1 MDILE
6 DVLKKSKPVSETKDF
21 DSKNFKKNYINKR
34 TPVLLKGYAN
44 NWKAKRDWSF
54 EFLSKLEFKKPVRI
68 EIGNVIQNKTQISRV
83 DYKTYINL
91 LMGSENAM
99 GHSKDMP
106 YLSMFNIFDYFPDL
120 LKDIDVSI
128 FTKYTKI
135 NMTGAWIGP
144 SGTISGL
151 HYDSTD
157 NILTQLKGK
166 KMVLLA
172 SPKFQKEMYIS
183 KKYDHDATASSVDIN
198 NYNEKKHP
206 KFKDVAFSK
215 VILEPGDS
223 LFIPKGW
230 WHYVKSLDTSISVSN
245 FGYSLKNVFL
255 VYIKEQIL
263 LRLHMRGYYRTKDCT
278 CHMMVDGK
286 WVSKGR
292 S

>member
-1 MDILE
+1 MDVLD
-6 DVLKKSKPVSETKDF
+6 DVLKKSKPVLETKDF

-34 TPVLLKGYAN
+34 KPVLLKGYAN
-44 NWKAKRDWSF
+44 NWKAKQDWGF
-54 EFLSKLEFKKPVRI
+54 EFLSNLEIKKPVRI
-68 EIGNVIQNKTQISRV
+68 EVGNVIQNKTEISRV
-83 DYKTYINL
+83 DFKTYINL
-91 LMGSENAM
+91 LMNSENETEQGAD
-99 GHSKDMP
+99 KP
-106 YLSMFNIFDYFPDL
+106 YLSMFNIFDYVPDL
-120 LKDIDVSI
+120 LNDIDLSI

-157 NILTQLKGK
+157 NILTQLKGR
-166 KMVLLA
+166 KMLLLA
-172 SPKFQKEMYIS
+172 SPKYQKEMYKS

-198 NYNEKKHP
+198 NYDATKCP
-206 KFKDVAFSK
+206 KFKDVEFSH
-215 VILEPGDS
+215 VILEPGDT

-230 WHYVKSLDTSISVSN
+230 WHYVKALDASISVSN
-245 FGYSLKNVFL
+245 FGYSLKDVFTI
-255 VYIKEQIL
+255 YAKEWML
-263 LRLHMRGYYRTKDCT
+263 YRLHVRGYYKTKDCT